1 MTVVVVGGGGANVG
15 VVAAVDD
22 GVELT
27 LRSSSSLK
35 IWKKDGNVL
44 GDGAVDLILFD
55 LIYF

>member
-1 MTVVVVGGGGANVG
+1 MTVVVVGGGGGANVG

-35 IWKKDGNVL
+35 IWKQDGNVL
-44 GDGAVDLILFD
+44 GDCSIDLI
-55 LIYF
+55 